1 MAIIDVSEYT
11 IGNNTYR
18 YRDGSM
24 ISELAEKVNYSDV
37 ESTLDDTST
46 MPIQNQ
52 AVATAIDNLD
62 SAKLDKTDIDNDFDI
77 ESENPVQ
84 NKVITAKI
92 NDIGDYAR
100 PAVPGSEEPDGHA
113 GIVRVG
119 PTLQMNTINNVEGFL
134 DIKNPTIITPE
145 TFEPGTETVKIAD
158 FVDNNG
164 NIGELRAPTGGGGGG
179 SDVIIDP
186 VVPLGNKVKI
196 ADYSIDGVE
205 GILWAPAGGN
215 GEALKE
221 EIYTNQGSSADD
233 ITLTDDYDKYDLLF
247 FTLVK
252 SSGGDLYKTI
262 NSIDTSK
269 LVAGDLFQ
277 LMGGSAGA
285 DWLTYEVINKT
296 QFDLDN
302 SSQTVYVESIVGVGL
317 GSGDTVTVT
326 QITSTGTKIAT
337 INVSGTDTDLYAPNY
352 TLPIASDQTLGGVK
366 VDGGGLSIDQNGV
379 LAVDAD
385 SALDSVSENPVQNKV
400 IKIALDGKVD
410 TNGTDRLMTAAEGT
424 KLAGIATGAEVNV
437 QADWNESDNSSD
449 AYINNKPSIPA
460 TLDDLTD
467 VSTTGVT
474 SGQVLTYNGTGWE
487 GTTPSA
493 GTVTDVQIDS
503 TSIVSSGVAN
513 ITTMTGAGASA
524 AGAKG
529 LVPAPSAGDENKF
542 LAGDG
547 TWKTGGGSGAS
558 ALDDLT
564 DVTITSAAPGDIL
577 KYDDV
582 NDVWINAPEVQEMT
596 QIAYNTLT
604 PAQKADGSVRYVYDA
619 PTTEVAET
627 VLGTSFEYADLSS
640 VDATELLCVVLFNGV
655 IYAGFKFDLSTRE
668 SSVLTAAEITEVA
681 TILQMQVSTNFTCT
695 ITQNSYTPSC
705 TWSNWDWYNT
715 STMYL
720 DATDMSSVGV
730 RNSYYEFSTSL
741 LYKTAGSNGNNIYL
755 NNRSYSGS
763 GGATVVANPS
773 GTATD
778 ELKKIQIDNTI
789 YDIVGDDGSSFIT
802 TLDHENRTTLDT
814 SFTLSDSITNYDLIM
829 FQIYYTGSSDDYTGS
844 RIFNAND
851 LISGDHASKV
861 WIDGGNNDRAVEIE
875 IIDSTHYK
883 IISSNGSNGI
893 YGVYGIKL
901 SGGNSPI
908 TTETTILFNDT
919 IKGTGNYTL
928 EDSYENYDF
937 ITIVGGIQSDEQYG
951 CKEVR
956 TYSVAGLKAFFSAN
970 VINNII
976 FSGYAYRYFRF
987 RIVNDVFTIQENG
1000 EGQGLYTIYGHKLMG
1015 GGGSGNLTAVELTQ
1029 AEYDELT
1036 PEEKN
1041 DTSKI
1046 YFITDGTGGGG
1057 SSYSVEDIYTGTSRQ
1072 TTMQLSKTI
1081 DNFDAIEIEISWLY
1095 SNKIYQYS
1103 IITSTDRILNS
1114 SADYYCL
1121 GYNNYR
1127 YVELAFTNNST
1138 ITWNN
1143 GPDNIEYV
1151 SKVKGI
1157 KYGSSNTEDTE
1168 VPSYIETTI
1177 YESSTDENTYNLS
1190 QPITD
1195 FDAIVIMAQYTGQV
1209 NNAIIS
1215 RTFLSSEMIEYIGT
1229 DNRFELASDSNYIW
1243 VGITDASTFTKKA
1256 QFDFKVI
1263 KIVGINYG
1271 LGKGIGKNAEI
1282 IPITNPTDTA
1292 SRTFTFSKTPKRI
1305 AASYNSSD
1313 SWYGFWNFIW
1323 GDEWAQFTCKA
1334 KSTGVANPQSGLS
1347 QITYGS
1353 DGKSFTITG
1362 ANSFQALNSSGGY
1375 GQMYVDYGE
1384 SNNQLQEDYSL
1395 TEQRI
1400 GTWIDNKPIY
1410 RIVLQ
1415 PWRAGTIQTGYS
1427 ILNSILTTPL
1437 YGNIN
1442 IDTIVDTKLLN
1453 HRTDNSGYTDIFVSS
1468 QAFMGQAIVPNKNG
1482 TFYIGDISYLGDV
1495 DIILDYTKVTI

>member
-1 MAIIDVSEYT
+1 MANYDLSTFERN
-11 IGNNTYR
+11 GNTYT
-18 YRDGSM
+18 YRSEIPIASSETLGGIKVGQNLSIDPTTGVLSADGGSNV
-24 ISELAEKVNYSDV
+24 EDLDDLSDV
-37 ESTLDDTST
+37 TLTSPSDGQVLKYDNGT
-46 MPIQNQ
+46 WVNANDNQ
-52 AVATAIDNLD
+52 GIPTSEKGAANGVATLNSSGIIPSSQLPSYVDDIIEGYLYNGAFYEDN
-62 SAKLDKTDIDNDFDI
+62 AH
-77 ESENPVQ
+77 Q
-84 NKVITAKI
+84 
-92 NDIGDYAR
+92 
-100 PAVPGSEEPDGHA
+100 
-113 GIVRVG
+113 
-119 PTLQMNTINNVEGFL
+119 TL
-134 DIKNPTIITPE
+134 ITPE
-145 TFEPGTETVKIAD
+145 TGKIYVDLDTDTEW
-158 FVDNNG
+158 
-164 NIGELRAPTGGGGGG
+164 RWGG
-179 SDVIIDP
+179 SVYAQISKGLA
-186 VVPLGNKVKI
+186 LGETSSTAYAGDKGKAN
-196 ADYSIDGVE
+196 ADAILAIKDGVSID
-205 GILWAPAGGN
+205 
-215 GEALKE
+215 
-221 EIYTNQGSSADD
+221 S
-233 ITLTDDYDKYDLLF
+233 F
-247 FTLVK
+247 
-252 SSGGDLYKTI
+252 GD
-262 NSIDTSK
+262 
-269 LVAGDLFQ
+269 
-277 LMGGSAGA
+277 
-285 DWLTYEVINKT
+285 
-296 QFDLDN
+296 
-302 SSQTVYVESIVGVGL
+302 VES
-317 GSGDTVTVT
+317 
-326 QITSTGTKIAT
+326 A
-337 INVSGTDTDLYAPNY
+337 
-352 TLPIASDQTLGGVK
+352 
-366 VDGGGLSIDQNGV
+366 LS
-379 LAVDAD
+379 
-385 SALDSVSENPVQNKV
+385 
-400 IKIALDGKVD
+400 
-410 TNGTDRLMTAAEGT
+410 
-424 KLAGIATGAEVNV
+424 EV
-437 QADWNESDNSSD
+437 
-449 AYINNKPSIPA
+449 P
-460 TLDDLTD
+460 
-467 VSTTGVT
+467 
-474 SGQVLTYNGTGWE
+474 
-487 GTTPSA
+487 
-493 GTVTDVQIDS
+493 
-503 TSIVSSGVAN
+503 
-513 ITTMTGAGASA
+513 
-524 AGAKG
+524 
-529 LVPAPSAGDENKF
+529 
-542 LAGDG
+542 
-547 TWKTGGGSGAS
+547 S

-564 DVTITSAAPGDIL
+564 DVSIDDQTLDQGQIL
-577 KYDDV
+577 KYNGTAWV
-582 NDVWINAPEVQEMT
+582 NDDE
-596 QIAYNTLT
+596 
-604 PAQKADGSVRYVYDA
+604 
-619 PTTEVAET
+619 
-627 VLGTSFEYADLSS
+627 
-640 VDATELLCVVLFNGV
+640 
-655 IYAGFKFDLSTRE
+655 
-668 SSVLTAAEITEVA
+668 
-681 TILQMQVSTNFTCT
+681 
-695 ITQNSYTPSC
+695 
-705 TWSNWDWYNT
+705 
-715 STMYL
+715 
-720 DATDMSSVGV
+720 
-730 RNSYYEFSTSL
+730 
-741 LYKTAGSNGNNIYL
+741 
-755 NNRSYSGS
+755 S
-763 GGATVVANPS
+763 GGTTVVANPS
-773 GTATD
+773 GTATAD
-778 ELKKIQIDNTI
+778 LEKIQIGSTI
-789 YDIVGDDGSSFIT
+789 YDIVGSGEVSGKSDVLYKASSTSVPSIITLLKSLTDYDYIITHIKSANSNQATIGYIYTVDAINIGDIIGGELAAGDGWIWYTYTNST
-802 TLDHENRTTLDT
+802 TFTYLGANNNYYIEEISGVKFDGGSGSGGEMAALDT
-814 SFTLSDSITNYDLIM
+814 TERTDLNTPFPLSDAITNYDAILVN
-829 FQIYYTGSSDDYTGS
+829 IYYSGGSGYPVTGSTVLSVAELADHSYT
-844 RIFNAND
+844 A
-851 LISGDHASKV
+851 
-861 WIDGGNNDRAVEIE
+861 WIDGGSNDRALEIE
-875 IIDSTHYK
+875 FTDSTHYQ
-883 IISSNGSNGI
+883 IISSNGGNGVH
-893 YGVYGIKL
+893 GVYGIKFGSGTEVIPNPQETPTDTL
-901 SGGNSPI
+901 ETIKIGNTVYDIAGTGGSGSGYSRTTLYNTEIALPAQVTLSDDITNFDIIEITISYESINKGKTSFYYDAKRFAQDFPYVASPDGINTPHFVISDYYPQYARFIMGDANNKLWCYQSSNGYLIEVAGIKFGSGGPSAYSSEAIYTNSGTSVTDI
-908 TTETTILFNDT
+908 VLSKAYTEYDSLYFECIRVADNRDYIVPYYMSIDDLNNGYFQLFGYSEYCSFYVT
-919 IKGTGNYTL
+919 
-928 EDSYENYDF
+928 DSTHF
-937 ITIVGGIQSDEQYG
+937 T
-951 CKEVR
+951 K
-956 TYSVAGLKAFFSAN
+956 
-970 VINNII
+970 INN
-976 FSGYAYRYFRF
+976 
-987 RIVNDVFTIQENG
+987 NG
-1000 EGQGLYTIYGHKLMG
+1000 DWYIKKIYGIKYG
-1015 GGGSGNLTAVELTQ
+1015 SGGGSGNLTAVELTQ